1 MRSVAQLG
9 IKGSETCFYR
19 RTVNVCAE
27 VDLADVI
34 VLEDGGISSVRSVVS
49 GTVVQ
54 RAAGGKRQTGVQ
66 TVFLDQFPG
75 TVLQFLTVGDK

>member
-1 MRSVAQLG
+1 M
-9 IKGSETCFYR
+9 
-19 RTVNVCAE
+19 CAE

-54 RAAGGKRQTGVQ
+54 RAAGGKSQTSVQ

-75 TVLQFLTVGDK
+75 TILQFLTVRDT